1 MKTVISVG
9 ITSFLFGHPPNG
21 RSSHRCWMKLAGLRV
36 RRSPAYGFGQLA
48 FSNHQAT
55 MVPDSWVILSF
66 MALLSQ
72 QEGRGCQTSCCV
84 STACSKVGAK
94 WTTYKVLENDK
105 LVQYNTR
112 PSS

>member
-1 MKTVISVG
+1 MDEA
-9 ITSFLFGHPPNG
+9 G
-21 RSSHRCWMKLAGLRV
+21 RM
-36 RRSPAYGFGQLA
+36 SPAYGFGQLA

-72 QEGRGCQTSCCV
+72 QEGRSCQKSCCV
-84 STACSKVGAK
+84 SIACSCIQIYKLKITTVKIGAK
-94 WTTYKVLENDK
+94 WTTYKVLEKDK
-105 LVQYNTR
+105 LVQYNMR